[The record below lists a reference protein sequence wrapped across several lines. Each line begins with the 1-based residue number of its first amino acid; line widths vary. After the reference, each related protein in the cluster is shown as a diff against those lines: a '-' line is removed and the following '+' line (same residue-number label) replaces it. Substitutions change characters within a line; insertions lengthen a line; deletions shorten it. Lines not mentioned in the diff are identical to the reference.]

1 MTSHIALRLEV
12 AADTLS
18 SSGSARVTR
27 RAEAELGALFADLN
41 VDAHVAVTVADG
53 FQPDT
58 VAVLCRGADVI
69 GSFSVL
75 DLTTLSA
82 LGVAPDL
89 ESMPTDQLAELLAAI
104 ARQLASQ
111 DLPRTL
117 GDDAIGHL
125 SAPAHIV
132 RFLLDL
138 WIRVP
143 DALGDELGDAD
154 DLEALAATVRPTEV
168 RLRVAPAYLRSLTG
182 IPHENAFA
190 IVGARLHRRLGMAP
204 PPLHFEAAP
213 DVGAHLIQPVVNDVQ
228 MIPVQGLAPD
238 VIVVD
243 ENPNRLRE
251 AGFAAEPLQLDD
263 PDQELAVVAGGNY
276 ERLAQRYTCWNA
288 VEVIASWWESFA
300 PTVAWRTF
308 DRRDIER
315 LLTRLRPAL
324 PVLTRVADQVPA
336 GRLTASLRSQ
346 YRSESHLQGLPFIL
360 ERKLEGLLL
369 GSSPQRD

>member
-1 MTSHIALRLEV
+1 
-12 AADTLS
+12 
-18 SSGSARVTR
+18 
-27 RAEAELGALFADLN
+27 
-41 VDAHVAVTVADG
+41 
-53 FQPDT
+53 
-58 VAVLCRGADVI
+58 
-69 GSFSVL
+69 
-75 DLTTLSA
+75 
-82 LGVAPDL
+82 
-89 ESMPTDQLAELLAAI
+89 MPTDQLAELLAAI
-104 ARQLASQ
+104 AHQLASQ

-125 SAPAHIV
+125 STPAHIV

-168 RLRVAPAYLRSLTG
+168 RLRVAPAYLRAL
-182 IPHENAFA
+182 
-190 IVGARLHRRLGMAP
+190 
-204 PPLHFEAAP
+204 AAALRGCP

-276 ERLAQRYTCWNA
+276 ERLAQRCTCWNA